1 MASLNLYNAEVKDV
15 PNIIDL
21 LLTFKEEEGLHL
33 PNVDEARL
41 KKSLLT
47 FLKKGHIILLKDLDI
62 DQLIG
67 CAIWFK
73 STYWFSTSECVNLH
87 TIYVKKSFRNFRL
100 LTLLF
105 DSIKK
110 SAKQLPIYL
119 AVTSGIEID
128 PVFKKLGFKSLGSN
142 WRYN

>member
-1 MASLNLYNAEVKDV
+1 MASLNLYNAEIKDI
-15 PNIIDL
+15 PEIIDL
-21 LLTFKEEEGLHL
+21 LLTFKEEEGSHL
-33 PNVDEARL
+33 PTVDEPKL
-41 KKSLLT
+41 KKSLIT
-47 FLKKGHIILLKDLDI
+47 FLKKGHIVLLKDLDI
-62 DQLIG
+62 NQLIG

-73 STYWFSTSECVNLH
+73 SSYWFSLSECVNLH
-87 TIYVKKSFRNFRL
+87 TIYIKKSFRNFRL
-100 LTLLF
+100 LTVLF

-110 SAKQLPIYL
+110 NAKELPIYL

>member
-1 MASLNLYNAEVKDV
+1 MASFNLYNAEVKDV

-33 PNVDEARL
+33 PNVDEPRL

-73 STYWFSTSECVNLH
+73 STYWFSTSECINLH

>member
-1 MASLNLYNAEVKDV
+1 MASLNLYNAEVKDI

-33 PNVDEARL
+33 PNVDESRL

>member
-1 MASLNLYNAEVKDV
+1 MASLNLYNAEIKDV
-15 PNIIDL
+15 PDIIDL
-21 LLTFKEEEGLHL
+21 LLTFKEEEGSHL
-33 PNVDEARL
+33 PTVDEPKL

-47 FLKKGHIILLKDLDI
+47 FLKKGQIILLKDLDI
-62 DQLIG
+62 NQLIG

-73 STYWFSTSECVNLH
+73 STYWFSASECINLH
-87 TIYVKKSFRNFRL
+87 TIYIKKSFRNFRL
-100 LTLLF
+100 LTILF

-110 SAKQLPIYL
+110 NAKQLPIYL
-119 AVTSGIEID
+119 SVTSGIDID